1 MIHTPGPWV
10 YVFEPDGYRHQI
22 LSDNS
27 QVAQVMPSDS
37 SAADGLL
44 IAAAPALLAALQCL
58 LTLQPDYPPHGR
70 VSSQEQSTPL
80 YKAVF
85 AACAAIAK
93 ATGSGS

>member
-27 QVAQVMPSDS
+27 QVAQVFSSDS
-37 SAADGLL
+37 SEADGLL
-44 IAAAPALLAALQCL
+44 IAAAPDLLEALLAVLHDCEDL
-58 LTLQPDYPPHGR
+58 DM
-70 VSSQEQSTPL
+70 VSSNQPGRSKGPWLMATE
-80 YKAVF
+80 
-85 AACAAIAK
+85 AIAK